1 MFISNAS
8 LYTAFLD
15 ASLAHNLLVVCLG
28 SWSLFTYLPCCYN
41 IHFSPLLNQ
50 VPQGYSDKSLN
61 PCDYEPEI
69 VAITLA
75 PFSSLGFVKTR

>member
-8 LYTAFLD
+8 LCISSLD
-15 ASLAHNLLVVCLG
+15 ASLAH
-28 SWSLFTYLPCCYN
+28 YLPTVGLSSYLYLLTSWRCN
-41 IHFSPLLNQ
+41 IHVSALLNQ

-69 VAITLA
+69 AAVVLA
-75 PFSSLGFVKTR
+75 PSSSLGFVKIR